1 MFRITN
7 TYPRVPSS
15 FCNNC
20 TCNLTHL
27 ITPHF
32 LFSFFTR
39 AAKTLSEF
47 GYTILSKFYRPHEV
61 SIARPRVIHFIRR
74 NRELDTESINKSVSG
89 TSESSKSFLQ
99 LKQVQRN
106 IVETFTQNAKRQLEQ
121 SEQYTEQLNAYRKKF
136 DELFE
141 AEKGKKRKG

>member
-1 MFRITN
+1 MYDVCICFASQI
-7 TYPRVPSS
+7 
-15 FCNNC
+15 
-20 TCNLTHL
+20 LTLVCPLLSVTTAPATPHL
-27 ITPHF
+27 I
-32 LFSFFTR
+32 SFFTR

-47 GYTILSKFYRPHEV
+47 GYTILSQFDRPHEV

-74 NRELDTESINKSVSG
+74 NRELDTESINKSISG

-121 SEQYTEQLNAYRKKF
+121 NEQYTEQLNAYRKKF